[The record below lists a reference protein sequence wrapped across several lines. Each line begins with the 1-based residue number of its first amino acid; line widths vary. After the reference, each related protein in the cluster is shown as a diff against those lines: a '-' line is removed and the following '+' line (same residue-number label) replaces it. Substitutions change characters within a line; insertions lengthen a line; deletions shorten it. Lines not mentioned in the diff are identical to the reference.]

1 MYSESIYAVSLGV
14 ELLMLDRQLVLD
26 FSIDD
31 LIAKN
36 WIGQIQYSNMD
47 VEIISSWE
55 RPVVNMNLKY
65 SFGNKY
71 LKKRKRQESDEEEL
85 KRASEKL

>member
-1 MYSESIYAVSLGV
+1 
-14 ELLMLDRQLVLD
+14 
-26 FSIDD
+26 DD
-31 LIAKN
+31 IFAKN

-55 RPVVNMNLKY
+55 RPVVNINLKY
-65 SFGNKY
+65 KFGNKY
-71 LKKRKRQESDEEEL
+71 LKKRKRQDSDEEEL